1 MSSFFSN
8 FDHFSKAQSHVQ
20 AKTASGGLLS
30 LVALLIMAAL
40 FVSELVYWRTTRV
53 EDHLVVDKS
62 LGDRDVDIDLDMHFH
77 ALACSGAW
85 GGRPAAGGPP
95 APLGHPLPTPPH
107 PPASPLSP
115 FPLQT

>member
-1 MSSFFSN
+1 MASFFSN
-8 FDHFSKAQSHVQ
+8 FDHVSKAQSHVQ

-53 EDHLVVDKS
+53 EDHIVVDKS

-85 GGRPAAGGPP
+85 GGAGRRRGRGPA
-95 APLGHPLPTPPH
+95 APLGEQDAMDEGGHDDDQQEL
-107 PPASPLSP
+107 
-115 FPLQT
+115 